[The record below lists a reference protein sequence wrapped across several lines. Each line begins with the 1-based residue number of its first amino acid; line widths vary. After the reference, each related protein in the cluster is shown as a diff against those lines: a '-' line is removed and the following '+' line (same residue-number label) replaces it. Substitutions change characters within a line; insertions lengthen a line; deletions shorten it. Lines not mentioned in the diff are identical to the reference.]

1 MYFSFISPFVRDN
14 SKARG
19 SYSGRNV
26 VSLLRLKAV
35 ASIFLR
41 KARLFYEQYMSILCN
56 AYDYLPPLKRNNF
69 RASCESTSTD
79 DFFFFRYSMY
89 LVKM

>member
-19 SYSGRNV
+19 TYSGRNV
-26 VSLLRLKAV
+26 VSFLRLKAV
-35 ASIFLR
+35 ASIFLG
-41 KARLFYEQYMSILCN
+41 KARLCYKQYLSILCN
-56 AYDYLPPLKRNNF
+56 AYNYLPPLRRNNF

-79 DFFFFRYSMY
+79 DFFFQIFYVFS
-89 LVKM
+89 